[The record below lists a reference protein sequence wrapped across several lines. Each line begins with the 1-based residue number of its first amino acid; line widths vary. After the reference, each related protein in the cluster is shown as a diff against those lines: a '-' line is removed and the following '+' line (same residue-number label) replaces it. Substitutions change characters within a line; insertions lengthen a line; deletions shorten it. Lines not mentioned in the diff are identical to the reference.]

1 MAFFTNLFK
10 QVSELFDGDD
20 DEEKRE
26 EQLNTESHRYESFAP
41 VRHGAQVK
49 HYVDGQDYCW

>member
-1 MAFFTNLFK
+1 MSFFNTLFHR
-10 QVSELFDGDD
+10 VSELFDGDV

-26 EQLNTESHRYESFAP
+26 EQLVAESHRYESFAP

-49 HYVDGQDYCW
+49 HFVDGQDYCW